1 MDALSV
7 PSVNTH
13 VGLGD
18 RLGRWR
24 VRWTVGRMRYRVD
37 PGLYRVG
44 NPDPASPVLVTCN
57 YKLTFDVLRAEL
69 QGIDA
74 WLLVLDTKGINVWC
88 AAGKETFGTAELVR
102 QVQGTNLGDVV
113 SHRRL
118 IVPQLGATGV
128 SAADVRRLSGFRVVW
143 GPVRARD
150 LGAFLDEGMRATEE
164 MRRVSFTLAER
175 LELVGAELAFIL
187 KWLFVLL
194 LVTLVLIGWTSTME
208 ALATVM
214 RGGAPIIAGVLAGT
228 VLVPIL
234 LPWIPGRALSLK
246 GAVVGTVVVGAAVA
260 LRYDSYALIDGIQ
273 LFLIGTA
280 AASFFG
286 MRFTGSTTFTS
297 PSGVEW
303 EMRRAL
309 PFQVGAVALA
319 VVLSVAQWVAG

>member
-1 MDALSV
+1 MDAQAV
-7 PSVNTH
+7 PSVSTH
-13 VGLGD
+13 LGFGD

-37 PGLYRVG
+37 PGLYRIG
-44 NPDPASPVLVTCN
+44 SPDPASPVLVTAN

-88 AAGKETFGTAELVR
+88 AAGKGTFGTSELVR
-102 QVQGTNLGDVV
+102 QVQGANLGEVV

-128 SAADVRRLSGFRVVW
+128 SAAEVRLLIGFRVVW

-150 LGAFLDEGMRATEE
+150 LGAFLDGGMRATEE
-164 MRRVSFTLAER
+164 MRRVTFTLTER
-175 LELVGAELAFIL
+175 LELVGGELAFIL
-187 KWLFVLL
+187 KWLSALL
-194 LVTLVLIGWTSTME
+194 LVTLVLIGWTPMVE
-208 ALATVM
+208 ALGRVM

-246 GAVVGTVVVGAAVA
+246 GAVVGTVVVGAAVVLMHDA
-260 LRYDSYALIDGIQ
+260 YTLIDGIQ

-280 AASFFG
+280 AASFLG
-286 MRFTGSTTFTS
+286 MQFTGSTTYTS
-297 PSGVEW
+297 PSGVER

-309 PFQVGAVALA
+309 PFQVGAGALA